1 MFVHSCVIIYSD
13 WCLISRCQSLLID
26 LLEFCLYWSLSAIR
40 QDQDWHFGQSNI
52 SVKIILEN
60 EIYMYDIEGVWKWRK
75 QICLYLTLDPSC
87 QVIGL
92 LGLNI
97 KIQFVNDVKTG
108 VWDGPCLHI
117 SHSKYNY
124 SKSDCS
130 YNKYPPLW
138 PHLGPGLPGSL
149 GLGCHGS
156 L

>member
-40 QDQDWHFGQSNI
+40 QGQDWHFGQSNI

-108 VWDGPCLHI
+108 VWDHSNIIIPKVITWLYESCL
-117 SHSKYNY
+117 SFQSVTM
-124 SKSDCS
+124 S
-130 YNKYPPLW
+130 YVSYM
-138 PHLGPGLPGSL
+138 
-149 GLGCHGS
+149 
-156 L
+156 